1 MKMAGILPGMAV
13 LGMAVLLGA
22 LVADAFPF
30 PIPVEL
36 PPVALFAAVLILA
49 ALPVLVGRWTLT
61 LGIFLV
67 WLVVEDLVRKL
78 AGNNLAVY
86 FVKDLIYFVLLFALF
101 TSASLQQAW
110 RRATGQTRWILY
122 ALVCW
127 AVIMVVP
134 TIRRRLALAL
144 GRTASRLSLRALG
157 GGGLSLG
164 SANLKAAAAAGRP
177 FDSRRGGERSR
188 DCPGNPGPGVSRSS

>member
-1 MKMAGILPGMAV
+1 MKIAGVLPGIAV

-49 ALPVLVGRWTLT
+49 ALPLLMGRWVLT

-86 FVKDLIYFVLLFALF
+86 FVKDLIYFVLLFAMI
-101 TSASLQQAW
+101 TRASLQQAW
-110 RRATGQTRWILY
+110 RRARVRHACYSTRSCVGRPSWL
-122 ALVCW
+122 CQRSS
-127 AVIMVVP
+127 
-134 TIRRRLALAL
+134 TIGACL
-144 GRTASRLSLRALG
+144 GRAASRLSLRAPG
-157 GGGLSLG
+157 GGGLPLG
-164 SANLKAAAAAGRP
+164 SANLKAAAATGCS
-177 FDSRRGGERSR
+177 FDSRGGGERSR
-188 DCPGNPGPGVSRSS
+188 DSPGNFGPGVSCSP